1 MRPPDVLE
9 QLLKT
14 RVSLLASPRGKSGR
28 LKAAKAKRRVD
39 DLHQQRCQDVAI
51 APVRGLLA
59 HPEGQNAVAR
69 PQNKDASGKGQLKR
83 DRFCSK

>member
-1 MRPPDVLE
+1 ML
-9 QLLKT
+9 
-14 RVSLLASPRGKSGR
+14 LLASPRGEIGR

-59 HPEGQNAVAR
+59 HPGGQNAVAR
-69 PQNKDASGKGQLKR
+69 PQNKDASGKGQLR
-83 DRFCSK
+83 DRQETSALFSCDRWGEMV